1 MGKMD
6 IHLAPDKVL
15 FSLFTTEEIKK
26 MCVMQII
33 TPLMLDPLGHPIP
46 GGLYDKRLGK
56 ILVKYL
62 LVVLHSFKI
71 MLFLQAHYQT
81 NQMYVK
87 LVIKL

>member
-56 ILVKYL
+56 TLVKYL
-62 LVVLHSFKI
+62 
-71 MLFLQAHYQT
+71 
-81 NQMYVK
+81 
-87 LVIKL
+87 